1 MIVSFIFST
10 VSRAK
15 IVGNSEIFVKSGS
28 DINLT
33 CVAVHSPSPPSFI
46 YWYKEGRVINYSQR
60 GGISVLTERKTRTSK
75 LVISKAMSSDSGNY
89 TCIPSS
95 SGKLIPPL
103 IQRQHFFSS
112 VADIAYPMNKISKLL
127 SLLETYDI
135 STIVW
140 LRRKTLDIRNA
151 EINSWE
157 KIEMKSI
164 TRRHKWHVHIL
175 TICKNSAK
183 FCSNPTWI
191 LSHFEE
197 VGIVNFYETYSDVW
211 CVLNNAPATCVHFA

>member
-1 MIVSFIFST
+1 MHPLLSLVYSFYSTEHMLIKYSHKFLVNSLVNVYQLYCFIYFFST

-95 SGKLIPPL
+95 SGKLASVTHSVLTI
-103 IQRQHFFSS
+103 FFHCCRYCLSYEQNKQ
-112 VADIAYPMNKISKLL
+112 VAVTVGDIWYPDNCKKKL
-127 SLLETYDI
+127 S
-135 STIVW
+135 
-140 LRRKTLDIRNA
+140 DIRKV
-151 EINSWE
+151 EINSDE
-157 KIEMKSI
+157 KKS
-164 TRRHKWHVHIL
+164 KWNQL
-175 TICKNSAK
+175 YPSTNDTYT
-183 FCSNPTWI
+183 PTSWRYVK
-191 LSHFEE
+191 L
-197 VGIVNFYETYSDVW
+197 
-211 CVLNNAPATCVHFA
+211 